1 MAIKLIKKEYSDL
14 QGDYKRDYICDGD
27 ADVSNLPECACGSSA
42 LVIATGDVYVV
53 NTQSAWTKVGG

>member
-1 MAIKLIKKEYSDL
+1 MVKEIKREYSIL
-14 QGDYKRDYICDGD
+14 QGESVSSYICDGD

-53 NTQSAWTKVGG
+53 NTQGAWTKVGG

>member
-14 QGDYKRDYICDGD
+14 QGDYKRDYICDD
-27 ADVSNLPECACGSSA
+27 EANVASLPECACGSSA

-53 NTQSAWTKVGG
+53 NTQGAWTKVGG